1 MSISTRCDTNKVTLF
16 GEMMLIRDK
25 SSYVRS
31 NRLGYVAYE
40 SGILA
45 DFMVVDDSDPESPC
59 FPHAFSRLLYY
70 FPSVE
75 TCPPPSQSN
84 GHVKLFY
91 LGSLDELVSAI
102 QMQNNPPQYEASRYQ
117 TFLAKLSQLRM
128 AMRVLIAQAT
138 ITSWIGLTDGENTK
152 SEVAFPERV
161 KVSRSCALS
170 LIQRHFFNHYSIQ
183 NGFL

>member
-1 MSISTRCDTNKVTLF
+1 
-16 GEMMLIRDK
+16 
-25 SSYVRS
+25 
-31 NRLGYVAYE
+31 
-40 SGILA
+40 
-45 DFMVVDDSDPESPC
+45 
-59 FPHAFSRLLYY
+59 
-70 FPSVE
+70 
-75 TCPPPSQSN
+75 
-84 GHVKLFY
+84 
-91 LGSLDELVSAI
+91 
-102 QMQNNPPQYEASRYQ
+102 MQNNPPQYEASRYQ